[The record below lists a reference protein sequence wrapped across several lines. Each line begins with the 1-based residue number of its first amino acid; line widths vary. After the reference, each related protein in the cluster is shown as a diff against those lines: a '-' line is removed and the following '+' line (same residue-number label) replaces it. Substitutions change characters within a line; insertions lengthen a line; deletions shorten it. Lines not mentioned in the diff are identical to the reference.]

1 MTKLRVYELAR
12 ELNVETKVLLSKLKG
27 AARNLSHQSTLTD
40 QQVAELRSA
49 FGVVAPP
56 SAVHTSEAGKPRVVI
71 RRRVASS
78 LGEGEGSSFPA
89 SSSADVGE
97 ADFGAMTGVS
107 ESAID
112 RPSAQATAD
121 AAMDHE
127 AFSDEAVAESEE
139 PVSMTET
146 VEPVS
151 TKDTTKE
158 AAIGQQALG
167 ASSEADAS
175 PVSVVATPTVPPMT
189 STTPAAPATRASS
202 TSATIVRS
210 ASSSTVQAQR
220 PASQGQGGSAGGGYQ
235 GRPATGRPDPASIQ
249 RPATGRSDAAPIQRP
264 VTGRPD
270 AASIQRPAT
279 SRPDAASVARPD
291 QSSSRDDR
299 LRAREATDGR
309 EVREPREQREPV
321 REQREAR
328 SEVSRREEGPRGGA
342 GQPRPQ
348 GASQAAPG
356 VPAAAPQGGPTA
368 AAARRRD
375 VGGATIVRRAT
386 PEEVENLQSLAAKR
400 QQAGRKEDHRGTRV
414 TGIGLLQNRISA
426 EGTQA
431 PASNA
436 PPPPPSEEDMW
447 GQRRGPAAVKDKKT
461 LDEEEQARKR
471 AAKNRRTGTGSSVNM
486 RVLLDQIEDL
496 SGADEEVAKEQPG
509 RVYTPSAA
517 RSKRELKRR
526 KDLKKTQITTPRA
539 SYRVVEMEDGITVGE
554 LAKQLA
560 VKAPEIIKK
569 LMLQGVMATINQ
581 VIDFDT
587 AALIAN
593 DYGFEIKSV
602 VQTVEDILNVAPVVE
617 SDLEDRAP
625 IVTVMGHV
633 DHGKTSILDAIRSA
647 NVARG
652 EAGGITQHIGAYSVE
667 RDGKRITFLDT
678 PGHEAFSAMRAR
690 GAKVTDIVV
699 LVVAADDGVM
709 PQTKEAVSHAK
720 AANVPLIVAI
730 NKIDKPN
737 VNLDR
742 VYKELTELGVQ
753 AEEWGGE
760 TQFIKCS
767 ALQRKGI
774 DELLDAVLL
783 QAEVLDLKATRQ
795 GFAEGAVI
803 EAHLDRGR
811 GPVATIVVQR
821 GTLKVGDYIVAGTEY
836 GRIRAMHDHLGHD
849 TATAGPA
856 DPVEVIGLSG
866 VPMAG
871 DKFNVVLDEKTA
883 REAGAWRLDQAKR
896 AAAGKSSAAT
906 LEDLLARVK
915 SEDVPEVPIIVKADT
930 QGSLE
935 AICET
940 IVKLSTPKVRNRVI
954 HSAVGGVTESDVTLA
969 QASNSLLIGF
979 NVRANRGL
987 EEYAERVGVPVRYF
1001 SIIYEII
1008 DAVKAIMVGKLP
1020 PIVSELVLGHAEVRK
1035 PISVPKIG
1043 TIAGSAVL
1051 DGKITR
1057 ASLCRLIRDNVVIY
1071 TGKLGS
1077 LRRFKDDV
1085 KEVAQ
1090 GYECGIGID
1099 GYNDLREGD
1108 VIEAFVL
1115 EEHAAT
1121 L

>member
-40 QQVAELRSA
+40 QQVAELRGAFKVAAPTSA
-49 FGVVAPP
+49 A
-56 SAVHTSEAGKPRVVI
+56 SSSDAGKPRVVI
-71 RRRVASS
+71 RRRVASAGS
-78 LGEGEGSSFPA
+78 DTEGSGSTTGGSLD
-89 SSSADVGE
+89 SSESD
-97 ADFGAMTGVS
+97 TTLPSSIS
-107 ESAID
+107 ESAYQEGPANAGSEPLGETESSVTI
-112 RPSAQATAD
+112 AQPMEP
-121 AAMDHE
+121 AA
-127 AFSDEAVAESEE
+127 
-139 PVSMTET
+139 
-146 VEPVS
+146 VEPERS
-151 TKDTTKE
+151 
-158 AAIGQQALG
+158 
-167 ASSEADAS
+167 SSE
-175 PVSVVATPTVPPMT
+175 PLIE
-189 STTPAAPATRASS
+189 AAPASKEPVEPAAKGQTENVISELSNGTPKVASDVAVTQATVAPNAPS
-202 TSATIVRS
+202 SIPPQRSSFASATIVRS
-210 ASSSTVQAQR
+210 AASTTTSSQR
-220 PASQGQGGSAGGGYQ
+220 QVPPGFTGSAGGGYQ
-235 GRPATGRPDPASIQ
+235 GRPATGRPE
-249 RPATGRSDAAPIQRP
+249 
-264 VTGRPD
+264 
-270 AASIQRPAT
+270 
-279 SRPDAASVARPD
+279 ASVTPRQESAPVI
-291 QSSSRDDR
+291 RDDR
-299 LRAREATDGR
+299 
-309 EVREPREQREPV
+309 VKPRDQRELKDQKDT
-321 REQREAR
+321 RESRENRETRDDR
-328 SEVSRREEGPRGGA
+328 SLRENREESSRRADSSRGGQA
-342 GQPRPQ
+342 AASRPQ
-348 GASQAAPG
+348 PVSSSPSGSSQPVQAGASAQ
-356 VPAAAPQGGPTA
+356 QGAA

-386 PEEVENLQSLAAKR
+386 PEEVENLQNLAAKR

-426 EGTQA
+426 DSATSTA
-431 PASNA
+431 PANV
-436 PPPPPSEEDMW
+436 PPPMPPSEEDGW
-447 GQRRGPAAVKDKKT
+447 SQRRGTNVVKDKKT
-461 LDEEEQARKR
+461 LDEEEQARKK
-471 AAKNRRTGTGSSVNM
+471 AAKNRRSGTSVNM
-486 RVLLDQIEDL
+486 RALLEQIDEV
-496 SGADEEVAKEQPG
+496 AVVDEEALKDPAG
-509 RVYTPSAA
+509 RTVYTPSAS
-517 RSKRELKRR
+517 RSKRDLKRR

-539 SYRVVEMEDGITVGE
+539 AYRIVEMGEAITVGE
-554 LAKQLA
+554 LAKQLS
-560 VKAPEIIKK
+560 VKAPELIKK
-569 LMLQGVMATINQ
+569 LMVQGVMATINQ
-581 VIDFDT
+581 TIDVDT
-587 AALIAN
+587 ATLLAGEF
-593 DYGFEIKSV
+593 GFEVKSMV
-602 VQTVEDILNVAPVVE
+602 TTVDDILKVAPIVAA
-617 SDLEDRAP
+617 DLEQRPP

-647 NVARG
+647 NVASG

-737 VNLDR
+737 VNFDR
-742 VYKELTELGVQ
+742 VYTELTELGVQ

-767 ALQRKGI
+767 ALKRLGI
-774 DELLDAVLL
+774 DELLDAILL
-783 QAEVLDLKATRQ
+783 QSEVLDLKATHQ
-795 GFAEGAVI
+795 GMAEGAVI

-821 GTLKVGDYIVAGTEY
+821 GTLKVGDYLVAGTEY
-836 GRIRAMHDHLGHD
+836 GRIRAMHDYHGLD
-849 TATAGPA
+849 KTTAGPS

-871 DKFNVVLDEKTA
+871 DKFNVVADEKTA
-883 REAGAWRLDQAKR
+883 REAAAWRLEQARR
-896 AAAGKSSAAT
+896 AASGKSSAAT

-915 SEDVPEVPIIVKADT
+915 TEDVPEVPIIVKADT

-935 AICET
+935 AICDT
-940 IVKLSTPKVRNRVI
+940 ILKLSTPKVRNRII

-969 QASNSLLIGF
+969 QASNSLVVGF

-987 EEYAERVGVPVRYF
+987 EELAERVGVPVKYF
-1001 SIIYEII
+1001 SIIYEIV

-1020 PIVSELVLGHAEVRK
+1020 PIVNEVVLGHAEVRK

-1057 ASLCRLIRDNVVIY
+1057 ASQCRLIRDNVVIF

-1085 KEVAQ
+1085 KEVVQ

-1108 VIEAFVL
+1108 VIEAFVF
-1115 EEHAAT
+1115 EEQTAT